1 MRILLVEDDPELG
14 DGLTVGLRQA
24 GFAVDWLRDGHG
36 ADQAL
41 QSESFDFV
49 VLDLGLPRLSGM
61 EVLNRARGR
70 GQTMPI
76 LILTARDAT
85 GDKVSGL
92 DAGAD
97 DYLVKPIDLDELT
110 ARIRALTRRSAG
122 RAAPL
127 LTHGELSVD
136 LAAHRVTLSGQ
147 EVELSSREF
156 SLLQQL
162 LENAGRVLTR
172 TQLEQSLYG
181 WRDEPDSNALE
192 VHIHHLRKKLGSEL
206 IRTLRGVGYTI
217 AEVSNSG
224 TTVWFSLRRRLLG
237 LLLGGVAAAWLVT
250 MVFSYIDAHHEVDE
264 LFDAQLA
271 QAGQTLLALA
281 GHATMAATISRISA
295 MPPTNTSAA
304 CACQIWRADGKPADA
319 LEKCAGN
326 ALDRPPPASPKP
338 AAMTRPLAP
347 FQPVER

>member
-70 GQTMPI
+70 GQAMPI

-217 AEVSNSG
+217 
-224 TTVWFSLRRRLLG
+224 
-237 LLLGGVAAAWLVT
+237 
-250 MVFSYIDAHHEVDE
+250 
-264 LFDAQLA
+264 
-271 QAGQTLLALA
+271 
-281 GHATMAATISRISA
+281 
-295 MPPTNTSAA
+295 
-304 CACQIWRADGKPADA
+304 
-319 LEKCAGN
+319 
-326 ALDRPPPASPKP
+326 PK
-338 AAMTRPLAP
+338 
-347 FQPVER
+347 

>member
-24 GFAVDWLRDGHG
+24 GFAVDWVRDGHA
-36 ADQAL
+36 ADLAL
-41 QSESFDFV
+41 QSEEFDFV
-49 VLDLGLPRLSGM
+49 VLDLGLPALTGM
-61 EVLNRARGR
+61 EVLRRARGR

-85 GDKVSGL
+85 GDKVAGL

-97 DYLVKPIDLDELT
+97 DYLVKPIDLDELA

-127 LTHGELSVD
+127 LVHGD
-136 LAAHRVTLSGQ
+136 LAVDPAARSVSLAGQ
-147 EVELSSREF
+147 PVELSGREF
-156 SLLQQL
+156 SLLQML

-172 TQLEQSLYG
+172 SQLEQSLYG

-217 AEVSNSG
+217 
-224 TTVWFSLRRRLLG
+224 
-237 LLLGGVAAAWLVT
+237 
-250 MVFSYIDAHHEVDE
+250 
-264 LFDAQLA
+264 
-271 QAGQTLLALA
+271 
-281 GHATMAATISRISA
+281 
-295 MPPTNTSAA
+295 
-304 CACQIWRADGKPADA
+304 
-319 LEKCAGN
+319 
-326 ALDRPPPASPKP
+326 PK
-338 AAMTRPLAP
+338 
-347 FQPVER
+347 